1 MSWGGDGWSISN
13 PKRWCCE
20 SAALDTPAN
29 LENSS
34 GHRTAV
40 AVFIPTQKK
49 GNAKERSNY
58 HTVAVSSHTQNSPS
72 QASTVSEPWTSRCS
86 RWILKRQR
94 KQRSNCEHQ
103 QDHQKKQES
112 SRKYIF
118 LLYWLCQS
126 LCVDHNILWKI
137 LKETRI
143 PDNLTCLLGNLYAG
157 QEAMVRI
164 RDGTTDWF
172 QIRKGVCRDWILS
185 PYLFYLYAEYIMGN
199 ARQNEAQAGIK
210 TARRNIHN
218 LRYADDMTLI

>member
-1 MSWGGDGWSISN
+1 MLHSVYQQIWKTQQCYRTGAGQFSFQSQRRAM
-13 PKRWCCE
+13 PKNAE
-20 SAALDTPAN
+20 T
-29 LENSS
+29 
-34 GHRTAV
+34 T
-40 AVFIPTQKK
+40 TQLPSFHTLS
-49 GNAKERSNY
+49 NAK
-58 HTVAVSSHTQNSPS
+58 NSPS

-112 SRKYIF
+112 SRKYLF

-164 RDGTTDWF
+164 RHGTTD
-172 QIRKGVCRDWILS
+172 
-185 PYLFYLYAEYIMGN
+185 
-199 ARQNEAQAGIK
+199 
-210 TARRNIHN
+210 
-218 LRYADDMTLI
+218 